1 MMKKRK
7 QRWNLGLQTSPE
19 MNKILNNHADWLDY
33 NVSKVA
39 GDKCR
44 KQAIAFAQKD
54 ERQKGV
60 RKHDR
65 SNKVGDRLGAHQ
77 E

>member
-1 MMKKRK
+1 MMKKKK

-39 GDKCR
+39 GNKCR
-44 KQAIAFAQKD
+44 RQAISFAKKD

-65 SNKVGDRLGAHQ
+65 SDKVGDRPSPHQ

>member
-1 MMKKRK
+1 MMKKRER
-7 QRWNLGLQTSPE
+7 RWNLGLQTSPG
-19 MNKILNNHADWLDY
+19 MNKILNNHAEWLDY

-39 GDKCR
+39 GNKCR
-44 KQAIAFAQKD
+44 LQAIVFAKKD

-65 SNKVGDRLGAHQ
+65 SNEMGNTRNTD
-77 E
+77 

>member
-1 MMKKRK
+1 MMKKKKR
-7 QRWNLGLQTSPE
+7 RWNLGLQTSPT
-19 MNKILNNHADWLDY
+19 MNKILEIHAEWLDY

-44 KQAIAFAQKD
+44 KQAIAFAKKD
-54 ERQKGV
+54 ERQRGV

-65 SNKVGDRLGAHQ
+65 SNKMGN
-77 E
+77 

>member
-1 MMKKRK
+1 MMKKKKR
-7 QRWNLGLQTSPE
+7 RWNLGLQTSPE
-19 MNKILNNHADWLDY
+19 MNKILNNHAEWLDY

-44 KQAIAFAQKD
+44 LQAIAYAHKD

-65 SNKVGDRLGAHQ
+65 SNKVGDRSNSHQ

>member
-1 MMKKRK
+1 MMKKKKR
-7 QRWNLGLQTSPE
+7 RWNLGLQTSPG
-19 MNKILNNHADWLDY
+19 MNKILNNHAEWLDY

-44 KQAIAFAQKD
+44 KQAIAFAIKD

-60 RKHDR
+60 RK
-65 SNKVGDRLGAHQ
+65 N
-77 E
+77 ET

>member
-44 KQAIAFAQKD
+44 KQAIAYAQKD
-54 ERQKGV
+54 ERQRGV

-65 SNKVGDRLGAHQ
+65 SDKVGNRSNPHQ

>member
-7 QRWNLGLQTSPE
+7 RRWNLGLQTSPG
-19 MNKILNNHADWLDY
+19 MNKILNNHAEWLDY

-54 ERQKGV
+54 ERQRGV

-65 SNKVGDRLGAHQ
+65 SNKMGDRSDPHQ